1 MTEKEVKIWLN
12 RAYRIDEEIE
22 RERKEIQR
30 LDDVIHT
37 VSAISYDKPNVQS
50 SAPRSAGFEDR
61 VVKLQEIKDRV
72 SDRIVK
78 KEEIKEEIT
87 KTINMLDDHYQRKV
101 VILRHFNYLDWYE
114 IEYEMG
120 YSRMQCFRIYNQ
132 AIKIIRNI
140 ILSKDVTQWYY
151 VTHCYCYLWCNSN
164 EEV

>member
-12 RAYRIDEEIE
+12 RAYKIDEDIE

-30 LDDVIHT
+30 LDEVKES
-37 VSAISYDKPNVQS
+37 VSGIDTSKPNVQS
-50 SAPRSAGFEDR
+50 SSPKSAGFENR
-61 VVKLQEIKDRV
+61 VIRIDEIQQSIKDR
-72 SDRIVK
+72 IVE

-101 VILRHFNYLDWYE
+101 IILRHLNYLDWYE
-114 IEYEMG
+114 IEYEMN

-132 AIKIIRNI
+132 AIKNIRTI

-151 VTHCYCYLWCNSN
+151 VTQWDYH
-164 EEV
+164 